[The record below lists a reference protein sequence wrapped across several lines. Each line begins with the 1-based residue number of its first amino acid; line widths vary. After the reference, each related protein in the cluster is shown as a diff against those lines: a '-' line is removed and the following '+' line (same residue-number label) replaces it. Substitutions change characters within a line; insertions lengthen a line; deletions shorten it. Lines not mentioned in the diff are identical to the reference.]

1 MRFLTRLNKVIG
13 VGLALMMFL
22 PYDGATS
29 HAITSAGVF
38 ASGPQTSLEHQLLTP
53 AGQSRLLELINSG
66 TLPDL
71 TWPDFTKYRA
81 EMVDFY
87 QSFNGS
93 LPWVRNG
100 EPTNQAR
107 AILTIL
113 QDAAL
118 EGLRPDDYD
127 GVKWNDRIA
136 LLQASPPPS
145 EWDLIR
151 FDVAL
156 TVSTMRYVSD
166 LHLGRVNP
174 RLYHFQLDTQPK
186 TLDLSEFLQLK
197 LVDAPDVAAAIESLE
212 PPFPAYQRT
221 IMALRRYL
229 DLAQHDSERTL
240 PVLKTPVKP
249 GERYSGVRR
258 LVDLLELTGD
268 LPAGQGADGMTY
280 TAALA
285 EGVKVFQRR
294 HGLDVTGVLD
304 PQAVKQMNVPLAQR
318 VLQLQ
323 LTLERWRWAPHGL
336 GRLPIVVN
344 IPEFRLHAI
353 DRQFHWGLSMK
364 VVVGRAYRHQT
375 PVFAGEIKSI
385 IFRPYWNVP
394 LNIQRN
400 ELLPQIEKNP
410 SYLEEHSYEVTDQ
423 KENVVVDS
431 DAKSDLRS
439 GRLRIRQK
447 PGPDNALGLIKFD
460 LPNAYDVYMH
470 DTPAK
475 ELFSRSRRDFSHG
488 CIRVE
493 NPVALAAW
501 VLQNQPEWTVENIL
515 SAMYGN
521 ETFRVTL
528 KQSIPVLIVYGTA
541 VVMEDGEVRFFNDIY
556 GHDRALERG
565 LAESHP

>member
-1 MRFLTRLNKVIG
+1 MRILTRLNKVIW
-13 VGLALMMFL
+13 VGLALLMIL
-22 PYDGATS
+22 PYKRAAS
-29 HAITSAGVF
+29 YAITPADVL
-38 ASGPQTSLEHQLLTP
+38 ASRKEDSPEHQLLTP
-53 AGQSRLLELINSG
+53 AGQGRLLELINSG
-66 TLPDL
+66 ALPDL
-71 TWPDFTKYRA
+71 MWPDFTKYRA

-100 EPTNQAR
+100 EPTDQAR
-107 AILTIL
+107 AIISIL
-113 QDAAL
+113 QNAAL
-118 EGLRPDDYD
+118 EGLRPEDYN

-136 LLQASPPPS
+136 LLRASPPPS
-145 EWDLIR
+145 EWDLIH

-174 RLYHFQLDTQPK
+174 RVHHFKLDTEPK

-229 DLAQHDSERTL
+229 DLAQHDRGRTL
-240 PVLKTPVKP
+240 PVPKTPVKP

-258 LVDLLELTGD
+258 LVELLELTGD
-268 LPAGQGADGMTY
+268 MPTGQGADGTTY

-285 EGVKVFQRR
+285 ESVKVFQRR
-294 HGLDVTGVLD
+294 HGLDVTGILD
-304 PQAVKQMNVPLAQR
+304 LQTVKQLNVPLAQR

-344 IPEFRLHAI
+344 IPGFRLYAI

-375 PVFAGEIKSI
+375 PVFAGEMKSI

-394 LNIQRN
+394 RNIQRN

-410 SYLEEHSYEVTDQ
+410 LYLEQHSYEVVDQ
-423 KENVVVDS
+423 NESVVVDG
-431 DAKSDLRS
+431 DVKEGLRS
-439 GRLRIRQK
+439 GKLRIRQK

-501 VLQNQPEWTVENIL
+501 VLQDRPEWTVEHIL
-515 SAMYGN
+515 SAMNGN
-521 ETFRVTL
+521 ETLRITL

-541 VVMEDGEVRFFNDIY
+541 VVMEDGEVHFFNDIY
-556 GHDRALERG
+556 GHDKALEQG

>member
-1 MRFLTRLNKVIG
+1 MRILTRLKRVIG
-13 VGLALMMFL
+13 GLALLTIL
-22 PYDGATS
+22 PYEGDPSYAKTR
-29 HAITSAGVF
+29 ADVSAG
-38 ASGPQTSLEHQLLTP
+38 AQEDSPEHQLLTTV
-53 AGQSRLLELINSG
+53 GQSWLLELINSG

-71 TWPDFTKYRA
+71 MWPDFTKYRG

-87 QSFNGS
+87 QSFNGRM
-93 LPWVRNG
+93 PWIRNG
-100 EPTNQAR
+100 EPTDQAR
-107 AILTIL
+107 AIISIL
-113 QDAAL
+113 QNAVL
-118 EGLRPDDYD
+118 EGLRPEDYD
-127 GVKWNDRIA
+127 GVKWNGRIA

-174 RLYHFQLDTQPK
+174 RVYHFQLYTQPK

-197 LVDAPDVAAAIESLE
+197 LADAPDVAAALESLE

-229 DLAQHDSERTL
+229 DLAQHDSGRTL
-240 PVLKTPVKP
+240 PVPKTPVRP
-249 GERYSGVRR
+249 GERYSGVPR
-258 LVDLLELTGD
+258 LVELLELTGD
-268 LPAGQGADGMTY
+268 LPAGQGADEMIY

-285 EGVKVFQRR
+285 EGVEAFQRR
-294 HGLDVTGVLD
+294 HGLDATGALD
-304 PQAVKQMNVPLAQR
+304 LQTVKQMNVPLAQR

-323 LTLERWRWAPHGL
+323 LTLERWRWAPHGFDH
-336 GRLPIVVN
+336 LPIVVN

-375 PVFAGEIKSI
+375 PVFAGEMKSI
-385 IFRPYWNVP
+385 IVRPYWNVP

-410 SYLEEHSYEVTDQ
+410 FYLEQHSYEVVDQ
-423 KENVVVDS
+423 NENVVMDGDV
-431 DAKSDLRS
+431 KGGLRS
-439 GRLRIRQK
+439 GKLHIRQK

-501 VLQNQPEWTVENIL
+501 VLQDQPEWTVEHIL
-515 SAMYGN
+515 SAMNGN
-521 ETFRVTL
+521 ETLRVTL

-556 GHDRALERG
+556 GHDKALEQG
-565 LAESHP
+565 FAESHP